1 MSSLHYSFFRKGR
14 NFFYSSA
21 LFPSAVRDEVAVL
34 YSFVRYVDDLVDRSE
49 PLVEDF
55 YRAYRLLE
63 RSLDGAVSPPVLG
76 EFAELARR
84 RGFERSW
91 IEAFMEAMEMDLY
104 KKRYATFS
112 ELLRYVY
119 GSAEVIGLFMAKIMS
134 LPPASYPYARLLGRA
149 YQLINMIRDVGE
161 DLALGRIYIPAEDMA
176 KFGARGVEP
185 TEEFAQVIRYELARY
200 LQIQKA
206 AEEGYRYIPRR
217 LLPAIKT
224 ASDLYKRTA
233 MLIWRRP
240 LVVLN
245 RKVRPRFGEVLLLY
259 VKNVVS
265 I

>member
-1 MSSLHYSFFRKGR
+1 
-14 NFFYSSA
+14 
-21 LFPSAVRDEVAVL
+21 
-34 YSFVRYVDDLVDRSE
+34 
-49 PLVEDF
+49 
-55 YRAYRLLE
+55 
-63 RSLDGAVSPPVLG
+63 
-76 EFAELARR
+76 
-84 RGFERSW
+84 
-91 IEAFMEAMEMDLY
+91 
-104 KKRYATFS
+104 
-112 ELLRYVY
+112 
-119 GSAEVIGLFMAKIMS
+119 
-134 LPPASYPYARLLGRA
+134 LLGRA
-149 YQLINMIRDVGE
+149 YQHINMIRDVGE
-161 DLALGRIYIPAEDMA
+161 DLALGRIYIPAEDME

-240 LVVLN
+240 LVVLD
-245 RKVRPRFGEVLLLY
+245 RKVRPHFGEVLLLY

>member
-34 YSFVRYVDDLVDRSE
+34 YSFVRYVDDLVDRAE

-104 KKRYATFS
+104 KK
-112 ELLRYVY
+112 
-119 GSAEVIGLFMAKIMS
+119 
-134 LPPASYPYARLLGRA
+134 
-149 YQLINMIRDVGE
+149 
-161 DLALGRIYIPAEDMA
+161 
-176 KFGARGVEP
+176 
-185 TEEFAQVIRYELARY
+185 
-200 LQIQKA
+200 
-206 AEEGYRYIPRR
+206 
-217 LLPAIKT
+217 
-224 ASDLYKRTA
+224 
-233 MLIWRRP
+233 
-240 LVVLN
+240 
-245 RKVRPRFGEVLLLY
+245 
-259 VKNVVS
+259 
-265 I
+265 